1 MTDSCADYGGDAAFG
16 AAAIDGA
23 GASDVDEDGTA
34 DSGSGCDDGAGASV
48 LTMVVVCLSWLGEVV
63 VEIPRRKICHDG
75 GLGMLAPMRG
85 NTLKLPHS
93 GPTA

>member
-48 LTMVVVCLSWLGEVV
+48 LTMVVVFCLGLVRSLWKSLGG
-63 VEIPRRKICHDG
+63 KFA
-75 GLGMLAPMRG
+75 MMAALACWCRCAVS
-85 NTLKLPHS
+85 H
-93 GPTA
+93 